1 MAAPTL
7 IYDRTEAD
15 VIARNAKGIYTAEDM
30 NRVETA
36 VGAVASLLQ
45 AAPGELEAYGAAL
58 DVAAD
63 ALFALPYDPDD
74 YSLTTKTDWQFEH
87 PTASQLARYLGN
99 VQTLTEALSAIYP
112 VLPESMAR
120 LDWQGAN
127 AIEAAVL
134 VVYDALQAEIQRIK
148 GLMDRAA
155 QAWFFSGDLYAGE
168 IAGDASAPIVG
179 TGLVGEA
186 VI

>member
-1 MAAPTL
+1 MPAPTL

-15 VIARNAKGIYTAEDM
+15 VIARNAKGIYTAEDV
-30 NRVETA
+30 NRVENA
-36 VGAVASLLQ
+36 VGAVAALLQ
-45 AAPGELEAYGAAL
+45 AAPSELEAYGAAL

-63 ALFALPYDPDD
+63 KLFALPYDPDD
-74 YSLTTKTDWQFEH
+74 YNLTTKTDWQFEH

-99 VQTLTEALSAIYP
+99 VQALTAALPAIYP

-120 LDWQGAN
+120 LDWAGAN

-134 VVYDALQAEIQRIK
+134 VVYETLQAEIQRIEALINLAP
-148 GLMDRAA
+148 GCWYYA
-155 QAWFFSGDLYAGE
+155 GDLYAGD
-168 IAGDASAPIVG
+168 IAASGADPIVD
-179 TGLVGEA
+179 TALVGMA